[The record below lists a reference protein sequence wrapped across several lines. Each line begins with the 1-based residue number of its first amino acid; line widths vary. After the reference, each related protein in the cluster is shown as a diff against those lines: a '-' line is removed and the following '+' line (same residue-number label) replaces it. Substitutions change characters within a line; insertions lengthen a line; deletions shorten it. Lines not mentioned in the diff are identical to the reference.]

1 MKLTPMILLS
11 GFAPG
16 PTLPRAS
23 LRGNVV
29 VQIRYGD
36 SFGMDLVGVEF
47 AIWQYSFWIL
57 SLFL

>member
-1 MKLTPMILLS
+1 MYDLFKWHYC
-11 GFAPG
+11 

-47 AIWQYSFWIL
+47 AIWQYSFWII